1 MISNLE
7 LFLKISKTALNASH
21 KNLNHGVTNSLS
33 VRSAESVLETALN
46 KILSGVCAVSKS
58 SSPPAPAPPAS
69 PPAPPAPALLVAAA
83 AAAAFSSSSILI
95 SALV

>member
-58 SSPPAPAPPAS
+58 SSPPAPAPPA
-69 PPAPPAPALLVAAA
+69 PPAAAPPLLVAAA